1 MAIRSAIAIYNTADA
16 SFDFIYCHS
25 DGNPDQQL
33 AVLSTKYSNAK
44 KTRKLIAPGDMSKLD
59 TINGWNKRIQP
70 AGPRYYIDRG
80 ETSVDP
86 RNENEEGLIQ
96 FAVNCFC
103 EFIYIYFPRLG
114 WTCHFTGL
122 LAPNNNPLTDS
133 LL

>member
-1 MAIRSAIAIYNTADA
+1 MATRSAIAIFNKADA

-33 AVLSTKYSNAK
+33 AILSTKYNNAK
-44 KTRKLIAPGDMSKLD
+44 KVRKLIAPGDMSALD
-59 TINGWNKRIQP
+59 TTRGWDYKVKP

-80 ETSVDP
+80 ETSTNP
-86 RNENEEGLIQ
+86 RNEGEEGLIQ

-114 WTCHFTGL
+114 WTCNFTEL